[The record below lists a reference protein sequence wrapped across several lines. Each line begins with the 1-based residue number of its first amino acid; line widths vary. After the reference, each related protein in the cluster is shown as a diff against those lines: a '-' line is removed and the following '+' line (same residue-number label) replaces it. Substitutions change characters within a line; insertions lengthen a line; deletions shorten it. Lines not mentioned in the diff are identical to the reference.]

1 MAKRK
6 NPKGRRHRRNPIED
20 EVKNGLQAGIA
31 LGLGAV
37 VTRAVMNNL
46 PLPASVQGGVG
57 EAAVSAGVAIG
68 LGMAAQ
74 KVDALKKYA
83 DDIRNG
89 GIAMAVYKVAA
100 PTALPM
106 LAFTAAA
113 QAHAAVQTQLQAAQQ
128 AAAATVATVAAGATA
143 APAAPATSTSA
154 VPGLTMPPSGTSG
167 MGDAFILSRGGITT
181 QDRAPRDTAALAG
194 VGDAY
199 APEPKGFGGAPNGLR
214 APWGGRGS
222 IYSNR

>member
-1 MAKRK
+1 MSRKRK
-6 NPKGRRHRRNPIED
+6 NPKGRRHRRNPIGD
-20 EVKNGLQAGIA
+20 EVKAGLQSGIA

-37 VTRAVMNNL
+37 ITRAVVNNL

-57 EAAVSAGVAIG
+57 EAAVTAGVAIA
-68 LGMAAQ
+68 LGMGAQ

-89 GIAMAVYKVAA
+89 GIAMAVYKAAA

-128 AAAATVATVAAGATA
+128 AAAATVATVAAN
-143 APAAPATSTSA
+143 APAAAASQDANNAAIQAATGVSPTG
-154 VPGLTMPPSGTSG
+154 P
-167 MGDAFILSRGGITT
+167 GDAFILSRGGITT

-194 VGDAY
+194 GVGDAY
-199 APEPKGFGGAPNGLR
+199 APEPKGFGGAPNGLG
-214 APWGGRGS
+214 APWRSRS
-222 IYSNR
+222 IYNR